1 MAGKVRISPIRWIF
15 LGLLVTGFIAIVGYV
30 IWLQARAPKSP
41 HQGTQSIYNQD
52 TPLATM
58 PDRLIIGLI
67 QLRPEEIVKI
77 PFIDGFESPIGADN
91 GAMAYDAQPFG
102 SPNPQRGGNHC
113 GQDLNGIG
121 GQNTDEGDPV
131 RAAARGLVVYCGKPS
146 PGWGNVVVLAHRIPG
161 DARII
166 QTIYAH
172 LKDINVAPGRLIP
185 RGTKIGSI
193 GTADGQYLAHLHFE
207 MVASRCV
214 EGGMPGY
221 SPKGVMNRLDPE
233 ELMNHHPAPPHPDV
247 YDSIRRLRIRE
258 AALQAPTDNKPAAVP
273 EGAIPVTPSQFL

>member
-1 MAGKVRISPIRWIF
+1 MAGKIRVSPIKWIF
-15 LGLLVTGFIAIVGYV
+15 LGLLATGVISFVGFV
-30 IWLQARAPKSP
+30 IWGHVRAPKSP
-41 HQGTQSIYNQD
+41 HRETQSIYNRD
-52 TPLATM
+52 APLGIM
-58 PDRLIIGLI
+58 PEKLILGLI

-102 SPNPQRGGNHC
+102 SPNPKRGGNHC

-131 RAAARGLVVYCGKPS
+131 RAAARGLVIYSGKPS
-146 PGWGNVVVLAHRIPG
+146 SDWGNVVVLAHRIPG

-166 QTIYAH
+166 QTLYAH
-172 LKDINVAPGRLIP
+172 LKDVKVTPGRLIS
-185 RGTKIGSI
+185 RGTTIGTI
-193 GTADGQYLAHLHFE
+193 GTADGNYPAHLHFE
-207 MVASRCV
+207 MIASRCI
-214 EGGMPGY
+214 EAGMPGY

-258 AALQAPTDNKPAAVP
+258 AALQSPTDSKPAPVP